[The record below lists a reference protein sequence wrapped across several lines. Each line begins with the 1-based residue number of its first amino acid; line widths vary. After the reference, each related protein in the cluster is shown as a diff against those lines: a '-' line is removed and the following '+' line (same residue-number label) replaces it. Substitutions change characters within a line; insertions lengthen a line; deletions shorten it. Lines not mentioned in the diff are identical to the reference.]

1 MIGKMIEQIRKEK
14 GISKTELANLTGINI
29 GHLTH
34 IEKGERK
41 PSHKALSQI
50 CDALSVPYQELF
62 YAYDKTLTD
71 EHIDNDY
78 IKYISYDKI
87 PLFTNLSDYITCPSK
102 YPKASFAIKM
112 PDTSMEPLL
121 KEGETIFIEQNSI
134 LNNKD
139 IGLFK
144 LNNEFIVRKFTFK
157 RNKFTLKAL
166 NKNIKDININPKDS
180 FSIIGK
186 IYQ

>member
-14 GISKTELANLTGINI
+14 GVTKTQLSNLTGINI

-34 IEKGERK
+34 IEKGERN

-50 CDALSVPYQELF
+50 CNALSIPYQELF
-62 YAYDKTLTD
+62 YTYDKTLSE
-71 EHIDNDY
+71 EHLDNDY

-87 PLFTNLSDYITCPSK
+87 PLFTNLTGYITCPSQ
-102 YPKASFAIKM
+102 YPKASYAIRM
-112 PDTSMEPLL
+112 PDSSMEPLI
-121 KEGETIFIEQNSI
+121 KEGETLFVEQAGI
-134 LNNKD
+134 LENNN

-144 LNNEFIVRKFTFK
+144 VNEEFIIRKFTFK
-157 RNKFTLKAL
+157 RNKFILKAS
-166 NKNIKDININPKDS
+166 NRNVKDISVSSKDS
-180 FSIIGK
+180 FLILGK